1 MEVFVAA
8 IMLGL
13 PQDVIHRLDCILG
26 VSDCLFKRFNE
37 AIIEMLVLRISP
49 CASCCYP

>member
-13 PQDVIHRLDCILG
+13 PQDVVHRFDCTLG
-26 VSDCLFKRFNE
+26 GSDCLFKRLDE

-49 CASCCYP
+49 CPPCCYP